1 MKQCAHATS
10 MLESVGFKVGLHPS
24 DAGGPNSRFFN
35 LSRTDQMTEED
46 VLPRKNMVSIQNY
59 AVVECR
65 IIMLMTCYV
74 HSLKSHRN
82 QQNSNERRP

>member
-1 MKQCAHATS
+1 MKQCAHVTS

-46 VLPRKNMVSIQNY
+46 VLPRKIWSQFKTMQ
-59 AVVECR
+59 
-65 IIMLMTCYV
+65 L
-74 HSLKSHRN
+74 
-82 QQNSNERRP
+82 